1 MVLLISNAQA
11 RTVEI
16 KMSTCPKPYV
26 ENIRKMTAS
35 LGSADELILNFDK
48 AGKYEFDGSLKFKC
62 NTIIKG
68 VSSQA
73 TKVIVNEGFVNGKS
87 KMHDDTFFAVHG
99 SSTKKVKAEVRD
111 ISFELA
117 PHKGILWDKAP
128 KHIVKICYGDGVL
141 IDNVVTKSQNATLTH
156 VDLRDCD
163 NAVVSNCDFEN
174 YNNDTEGGCLWSRGE
189 QRNIRVVNNVFRKYG
204 KDEVFGCWGG
214 VKDKDFE
221 VKNII
226 VENNE
231 FYLDNKMGIKP
242 LALVNFLAFC
252 HDYGEG
258 AKTYCNLE
266 DIFFKNNKI
275 KINAPIKRIMVLT
288 FCKFSTVNNLE
299 ISNNEILCTSKSSVA
314 NSFMNDFD
322 VIAES
327 LDNVNITIKDN
338 SVRTQNEVTGNDGHT
353 FLSVRNANLTVAN
366 NIIEN
371 DYPQRLIWCHE
382 GSMRLNLENNS
393 VTNVYTTTLSSSKT
407 IDNVWITATNN
418 SFSGDTRIYCRNVK
432 NLDLIYKNNVFNSSD
447 YHFFLQEGAEQAS
460 IIFEG
465 NTVNAKTGKG
475 AMFTN
480 YSKKPYKF
488 TKLQVSNNIFNGL
501 TKKSVD
507 DTFNNVKK
515 RTIKGNIYR

>member
-1 MVLLISNAQA
+1 M
-11 RTVEI
+11 
-16 KMSTCPKPYV
+16 
-26 ENIRKMTAS
+26 
-35 LGSADELILNFDK
+35 
-48 AGKYEFDGSLKFKC
+48 
-62 NTIIKG
+62 
-68 VSSQA
+68 
-73 TKVIVNEGFVNGKS
+73 
-87 KMHDDTFFAVHG
+87 
-99 SSTKKVKAEVRD
+99 
-111 ISFELA
+111 
-117 PHKGILWDKAP
+117 
-128 KHIVKICYGDGVL
+128 
-141 IDNVVTKSQNATLTH
+141 
-156 VDLRDCD
+156 
-163 NAVVSNCDFEN
+163 
-174 YNNDTEGGCLWSRGE
+174 
-189 QRNIRVVNNVFRKYG
+189 
-204 KDEVFGCWGG
+204 
-214 VKDKDFE
+214 
-221 VKNII
+221 
-226 VENNE
+226 
-231 FYLDNKMGIKP
+231 
-242 LALVNFLAFC
+242 
-252 HDYGEG
+252 
-258 AKTYCNLE
+258 
-266 DIFFKNNKI
+266 
-275 KINAPIKRIMVLT
+275 
-288 FCKFSTVNNLE
+288 
-299 ISNNEILCTSKSSVA
+299 
-314 NSFMNDFD
+314 
-322 VIAES
+322 
-327 LDNVNITIKDN
+327 
-338 SVRTQNEVTGNDGHT
+338 
-353 FLSVRNANLTVAN
+353 SVRNANLTVAN